1 LITAASDTLSMA
13 MTILYGLGKLND
25 DDGWTRKQ
33 TLTVHVRIL
42 FPQMVSLAFS
52 SVNRF
57 STLTSRKSAATA
69 SPKKFCIA
77 PRQ

>member
-1 LITAASDTLSMA
+1 MA

-42 FPQMVSLAFS
+42 FPPQMVSLAFI